1 MNQKPETLY
10 HCKLCG
16 RNGFVKRGQ
25 HRPPPG
31 VAGKHCPGD
40 FVELKPQSCFNCNFK
55 ATSACPDPHV
65 INREPWNGCQAWF
78 RLPSVPSVPSVAKDS
93 ILTKDQAAL
102 VDDVKTYHAGVRRSY
117 EHQVQYA
124 FMAGLKLTALK
135 DSCPH
140 GNSKEANGEG
150 FVALCARELPDI
162 SRSSAKR
169 YMDFTNLLLE
179 IKPSVGFIRGSN
191 LLLENGDLP
200 TKEKEAVLKAVYEA
214 ADGKTWTAFYRD
226 LNLVREKQ
234 PASHHPRNPNP
245 KAEIDPDAP
254 DGALWKSCQ
263 TDILILIH
271 PDETELEEQDTNDLK
286 RFLTV
291 LQAGVMR
298 VSSLLKARRAK
309 PAPKQASQ
317 VLLTAEANL
326 EARQETAVL
335 NTPAPSGL

>member
-1 MNQKPETLY
+1 M
-10 HCKLCG
+10 
-16 RNGFVKRGQ
+16 
-25 HRPPPG
+25 
-31 VAGKHCPGD
+31 
-40 FVELKPQSCFNCNFK
+40 ELKPQSCFNCNFK

-65 INREPWNGCQAWF
+65 INREPWHGCQAWF

-117 EHQVQYA
+117 EHQIQYA
-124 FMAGLKLTALK
+124 FMAGLKLNALK
-135 DSCPH
+135 DSCQH
-140 GNSKEANGEG
+140 GEFMRLREAHLPELSK
-150 FVALCARELPDI
+150 
-162 SRSSAKR
+162 SSAIR
-169 YMDFTNLLLE
+169 YQEFFSLCQTKLPTVGNLKAGQLLLTD
-179 IKPSVGFIRGSN
+179 
-191 LLLENGDLP
+191 GDLP
-200 TKEKEAVLKAVYEA
+200 EKEKASVLKAVYEA

-326 EARQETAVL
+326 EARQADAPSETAVL